1 MRAEPVA
8 RAAAV
13 NGWHRMQ
20 VGASDLHNAKFSG
33 AKGNTR
39 AVEKCKNLGW
49 GLRRN
54 FLGL

>member
-1 MRAEPVA
+1 VRAEPVA
-8 RAAAV
+8 GAAAV
-13 NGWHRMQ
+13 NGWHRLQ